1 MKTSLISL
9 VSIVFMAA
17 LALADCPEGDLN
29 RDCKVNLFDFGLMAE
44 SWLDIEPNL
53 PVGSVVIY
61 EVMAHSHGTAP
72 DWVEL
77 YNTTGSAVN
86 IGGWYLSDS
95 DRHLTDSFAYQIL
108 SGTTIPPYGYA
119 VFYETNFGTK
129 FKLSENGDQ
138 VYLSLNRDGLPF
150 GMDDFEFG
158 ASEVN
163 VSFGRYTT
171 SIDEVKFVAMD
182 SNTPGQLN
190 SYPKVGP
197 VVITEVM
204 YYFDTDNPDSDN
216 YEYIELYNIKNY
228 PVNLWVYDPCTS
240 SDLSWAITKGI
251 DYTFPYHTTMPAYSY
266 LIVAK
271 NAATCRSA
279 FGIPPEI
286 PVLGSFSGKLSN
298 EGENIELSIPGELA
312 NPPDLGSRVYIR
324 VDNVSYSDGEHHEN
338 FPGLDPWSQTRNANG
353 GGHSLHRI
361 DPDLFGDDVNNWI
374 SNEADP
380 GFGY

>member
-1 MKTSLISL
+1 MKTLLISL

-29 RDCKVNLFDFGLMAE
+29 RDCKVNLFDFALMAE

-53 PVGSVVIY
+53 PVGSVIIN

-86 IGGWYLSDS
+86 IGSWYLSDS
-95 DRHLTDSFAYQIL
+95 DRHLTDSSAYQIL
-108 SGTTIPPYGYA
+108 NGTTIPPYGYM

-138 VYLSLNRDGLPF
+138 VYLSLNRDGFPF

-163 VSFGRYTT
+163 VSFGHYTT

-204 YYFDTDNPDSDN
+204 YYWDTTNPDSDN
-216 YEYIELYNIKNY
+216 YEYIELYNIEDHN
-228 PVNLWVYDPCTS
+228 VNLWVYDPCTS
-240 SDLSWAITKGI
+240 SDLSWAITKGV
-251 DYTFPYHTTMPAYSY
+251 DYTFPYHTTMPAHSY
-266 LIVAK
+266 LVVAK
-271 NAATCRSA
+271 NAALCRSE
-279 FGIPPEI
+279 FSIPPEI
-286 PVLGSFSGKLSN
+286 TVLGSFGGKLSN
-298 EGENIELSIPGELA
+298 EGENIELSIPGELDTTVIP
-312 NPPDLGSRVYIR
+312 NIRYYIR

-338 FPGLDPWSQTRNANG
+338 FPGLDPWAKTMHANG
-353 GGHSLHRI
+353 DGQSLHRI
-361 DPDLFGDDVNNWI
+361 DPNLFGDDVNNWR
-374 SNEADP
+374 SNDP
-380 GFGY
+380 APGE